1 MTSPQGLKICV
12 DNNRDERT
20 TDNIVYK
27 DMLNNRLDKQ
37 MTPMSVHVA
46 NLRNLPNRGID
57 SNDAPF
63 QRPIDAPSRSRR
75 APSSRAGQNCP
86 SVLRGSNAENI
97 EQPSTSNN
105 SNSLVRKT
113 PSMLQADQHAM
124 NNGIEHR
131 SIIETEGDGNCW
143 FHANVDQFL
152 NDEIR
157 DTISDRAKNVNPDH
171 LSLRFAIA
179 DYCEND
185 EELNNS
191 AKWNNLKFTYLND
204 LILDDPNFRDMTPEQ
219 VWQAQLTY
227 IRTPGTGWAK
237 DIFIDATAFFFEK
250 DIILY
255 HEHHHHTFRG
265 SLLPDDQIQ
274 TQPFEPIRIA
284 HLNGNHFQSLRL
296 PS

>member
-1 MTSPQGLKICV
+1 
-12 DNNRDERT
+12 
-20 TDNIVYK
+20 
-27 DMLNNRLDKQ
+27 
-37 MTPMSVHVA
+37 
-46 NLRNLPNRGID
+46 
-57 SNDAPF
+57 
-63 QRPIDAPSRSRR
+63 
-75 APSSRAGQNCP
+75 
-86 SVLRGSNAENI
+86 
-97 EQPSTSNN
+97 
-105 SNSLVRKT
+105 
-113 PSMLQADQHAM
+113 MLQADRHAM

-152 NDEIR
+152 NNEIR
-157 DTISDRAKNVNPDH
+157 DTISDRAKNVNRDH

-191 AKWNNLKFTYLND
+191 DKWINLKFTYLND

-237 DIFIDATAFFFEK
+237 DIFIDATAFFLEK

-274 TQPFEPIRIA
+274 TQPFEPMRIA
-284 HLNGNHFQSLRL
+284 HLNRNHFQSLRL